1 MLHARAEAADE
12 QGDHEEAE
20 ADARTR
26 QAIPG
31 SRERRA
37 ERQYR
42 CGAEALGD
50 QPGGNLETGH
60 GAREQ
65 PAQQPEFGVAE
76 PELLLPDGQHDVD
89 QIGVAVMQRMPA
101 AGDAGGA
108 ALVALGRERRRL
120 TQPLAGGAHDA
131 CGSRLLRSTKA
142 LLMNEITDSPRW
154 FTPTLRTTM
163 MPQPGRLFKGR
174 ISTTSV
180 AYAIVS
186 PARTG
191 LGHLRSRNPGEG
203 PSGATASPRAR
214 RSSSSRRRYLI
225 ISRIQTQAVCQ
236 PEAQSPPNCERA
248 PAASS
253 RWKGCGSKRA
263 ANALI
268 SSAVKGGRPMSLLS
282 PTRMSSKNFMTR
294 SAALL
299 APHRQ
304 RVART
309 SD

>member
-1 MLHARAEAADE
+1 
-12 QGDHEEAE
+12 
-20 ADARTR
+20 
-26 QAIPG
+26 AIPG
-31 SRERRA
+31 PRERRA

-42 CGAEALGD
+42 CGPEALGD
-50 QPGGNLETGH
+50 QPGGNLEAGH
-60 GAREQ
+60 GAGEQ
-65 PAQQPEFGVAE
+65 PAQQPELGVAE
-76 PELLLPDGQHDVD
+76 PELLLPDRQHDVD
-89 QIGVAVMQRMPA
+89 QIGIAVVQRVRA

-108 ALVALGRERRRL
+108 APLAPGRERRRL
-120 TQPLAGGAHDA
+120 AGDAHDS

-142 LLMNEITDSPRW
+142 LLMNEITGSPRW
-154 FTPTLRTTM
+154 FTPTLRTKM

-191 LGHLRSRNPGEG
+191 LSHLRSRKPGEG
-203 PSGATASPRAR
+203 PSWATASPRAR

-236 PEAQSPPNCERA
+236 PEAQSAPNCERA

-268 SSAVKGGRPMSLLS
+268 SSAVK
-282 PTRMSSKNFMTR
+282 
-294 SAALL
+294 
-299 APHRQ
+299 
-304 RVART
+304 V
-309 SD
+309 